1 MLIND
6 AKSDFPEEQIG
17 QLCKFLKDIKLRYP
31 DLDLKHDLVGLG
43 EVTVNREGNAHIAPV
58 SILRLFFWIPT
69 YAVMTSSGFFK
80 PCNNFMQYLNA
91 VFRSLLPMK
100 VR

>member
-43 EVTVNREGNAHIAPV
+43 EVTVNREGNAHIAPG
-58 SILRLFFWIPT
+58 SKFPWKEL
-69 YAVMTSSGFFK
+69 AEAGFGRYFETTQEQK
-80 PCNNFMQYLNA
+80 
-91 VFRSLLPMK
+91 SK
-100 VR
+100 VL